1 MSSHV
6 GPIVVGG
13 HQLEEEQVSED
24 HGGPDFDLVGTSQKV
39 VAHEVLKTTLAT
51 CCQVVS
57 L

>member
-24 HGGPDFDLVGTSQKV
+24 HGGPDFDLVGTSRKV